1 VKYLSSWFFLDLI
14 SVIPLDSLYESGNVN
29 KVARFS
35 RLGKVYKLVRM
46 TKLTRLIKIMK
57 VKNNVLK
64 QFVDILKIGA
74 GFERI
79 VFLLINFFILQH
91 VTACLW

>member
-1 VKYLSSWFFLDLI
+1 MLTWFLIDLFSI
-14 SVIPLDSLYESGNVN
+14 IPFDLFYRNSGNVN
-29 KVARFS
+29 KLARFS

-57 VKNNVLK
+57 VKNNILK
-64 QFVDILKIGA
+64 SFVDILKIGA

>member
-1 VKYLSSWFFLDLI
+1 MDA
-14 SVIPLDSLYESGNVN
+14 LYDTGNAN
-29 KVARFS
+29 KLARFS
-35 RLGKVYKLVRM
+35 RLGKVYKLIRM

-64 QFVDILKIGA
+64 QFVDLLKIGA

-79 VFLLINFFILQH
+79 VFLLIEINIKQ
-91 VTACLW
+91 AKASII

>member
-1 VKYLSSWFFLDLI
+1 MTSWFFIDLL
-14 SVIPLDSLYESGNVN
+14 SVIPLDLLYDTSNVN
-29 KVARFS
+29 KLARFS

-57 VKNNVLK
+57 VKNNILK
-64 QFVDILKIGA
+64 QFVEILKIGA

-79 VFLLINFFILQH
+79 VFLLINFIILQH